1 MLEYIFFHTTPLE
14 MFLDYLEQK
23 DVRHEVDISGDT
35 MKVFVPDDLDD
46 EISSAVDTEYD
57 RLFDLNQELMDHADE
72 DAGEFS
78 KVSIDVRLKDGTRSK
93 ACLEPVMMKR
103 LMSVLSHDEL
113 KELVQAITDAV
124 ENPDDRPYCQR
135 VGETDK

>member
-1 MLEYIFFHTTPLE
+1 
-14 MFLDYLEQK
+14 
-23 DVRHEVDISGDT
+23 
-35 MKVFVPDDLDD
+35 MKVFVPDDLED
-46 EISSAVDTEYD
+46 ELSNEVDAEYD

-93 ACLEPVMMKR
+93 AFLEPVMMKR

-135 VGETDK
+135 VGKDT

>member
-35 MKVFVPDDLDD
+35 MKVFVPDDLED
-46 EISSAVDTEYD
+46 ELSDAVDTEYD

-78 KVSIDVRLKDGTRSK
+78 KVSVDVKLKDGTRSK
-93 ACLEPVMMKR
+93 AFLEPDIMKR

-113 KELVQAITDAV
+113 SGLIQAITHAV

-135 VGETDK
+135 VGKDT